1 MHDPDAILETAEQL
15 IRLRIPN
22 FLRLYLNPWVGR
34 TCVVLSELVR
44 QFFPSTSLGP
54 RYPTF
59 LANSGEEA
67 LSGAIKLTRFSH
79 YLKGQTGPCSVA
91 LLGDRWPVGF
101 AELCLS
107 LRSDLNSDD
116 SADARLELIPAV
128 HTLSPQHPDRLADYH
143 TVVIRLGEAAESNA
157 DLTKALQ
164 SFRSLPGRQ
173 LIVVTES
180 TDLQSAT
187 TTSLRDLSPDIV
199 VFDESYTQRQVPFGA
214 FSARPDLYA
223 AWMKRGMSAFH
234 STTFQPNTISTA
246 HFLKCME
253 LLAPQLMQNLHE
265 ELEAL
270 LLDHRQLR
278 RTYRELFSPSL
289 ERLITAA
296 GFDEEEVT
304 AAGHYVRVGSR
315 RLFDGIGGVACSL
328 RGHNPEDWQN
338 EIRDT
343 NSMEARDT
351 VQRILNDRTGLRHH
365 VPAVSGA
372 SAAENALRMALA
384 AQWPRKHVL
393 VLRGGFGGKTLLAL
407 TGTEKRRYRIGIDPI
422 YPHVSYLNP
431 FSSDAVDQLNRI
443 CREKDIAVI
452 QLELIQGVGGVR
464 EIPTALLEA
473 ISELRRQQ
481 GFAVFVDEIQTGMF
495 RTGPFLRSAVRPLTP
510 DFITIGKGVSDM
522 MFPFALTLYSDRM
535 QYLMQTRCPEL
546 PQKLSLS
553 SSYETGY
560 RCLLNTLLLEQH
572 QNLEQHVYES
582 GAMFRVMLREHIG
595 RTPLVRDIRAFG
607 LLIGIELDVSS
618 SLPGRAGLNIPQL
631 VMLKMMNDPVFPLLM
646 GFCQYEPNVLKF
658 TPPLSIRPEE
668 VELCCRTIASAVK
681 TSPLKLITTALK
693 AGVRLLRR

>member
-1 MHDPDAILETAEQL
+1 MHDPEALLETAEQL

-44 QFFPSTSLGP
+44 QLFPSASRVP

-79 YLKGQTGPCSVA
+79 YLKGQTAPCSVA

-101 AELCLS
+101 AELT
-107 LRSDLNSDD
+107 LRSDLDSED
-116 SADARLELIPAV
+116 SADARLELLPAV
-128 HTLSPQHPDRLADYH
+128 HSLPLQHLDHLPDYH
-143 TVVIRLGEAAESNA
+143 TVAVRLRDVAENAA
-157 DLTKALQ
+157 DLMEALQ
-164 SFRSLPGRQ
+164 SFCSLPGRQ

-180 TDLQSAT
+180 ADLQSAT
-187 TTSLRDLSPDIV
+187 AASLRDLSPDIV
-199 VFDESYTQRQVPFGA
+199 VFDESWTQHQVPFGA
-214 FSARPDLYA
+214 FSAQRDLYA
-223 AWMKRGMSAFH
+223 AWMKRGMSTFH

-253 LLAPQLMQNLHE
+253 IFAPQLMQNLHE
-265 ELEAL
+265 ELETL

-278 RTYRELFSPSL
+278 RTYRELFNPSL
-289 ERLITAA
+289 ERMIKAA
-296 GFDEEEVT
+296 GFDDEEVT
-304 AAGHYVRVGSR
+304 ATGHYVRVGSR

-328 RGHNPEDWQN
+328 RGHNPENWHH
-338 EIRDT
+338 EIRQT
-343 NSMEARDT
+343 TSMDVRDA

-384 AQWPRKHVL
+384 AQWPRKHVV

-407 TGTEKRRYRIGIDPI
+407 TGTEKRRYRIGLDPL

-431 FSSDAVDQLNRI
+431 FAADAADQLISI
-443 CREKDIAVI
+443 CDRKNVAVI

-464 EIPTALLEA
+464 EIPRALLET
-473 ISELRRQQ
+473 INELRRHH
-481 GFAVFVDEIQTGMF
+481 GFSVFVDEIQTGMF
-495 RTGPFLRSAVRPLTP
+495 RTGPFLRSAVKPLAP
-510 DFITIGKGVSDM
+510 DLITIGKGVSDM

-535 QYLMQTRCPEL
+535 QYLMQTRCPDL
-546 PQKLSLS
+546 PQKLSS
-553 SSYETGY
+553 TSAFETGY
-560 RCLLNTLLLEQH
+560 RCLLNTLSLEQH
-572 QNLEQHVYES
+572 QNLDQHVYES

-595 RTPLVRDIRAFG
+595 IAPLVRDIRVFG
-607 LLIGIELDVSS
+607 LLIGIELDASS
-618 SLPGRAGLNIPQL
+618 SFLGRVGLNLPQL
-631 VMLKMMNDPVFPLLM
+631 VMLQMMNDPVFPLLM

-668 VELCCRTIASAVK
+668 IELCCRTIATAVK
-681 TSPLKLITTALK
+681 TSPQRLITTALK

>member
-1 MHDPDAILETAEQL
+1 MHDPEALLETAEQL

-44 QFFPSTSLGP
+44 QLFPSVSKAP

-79 YLKGQTGPCSVA
+79 YLKGQTAPCSVA

-101 AELCLS
+101 AELS
-107 LRSDLNSDD
+107 LRTDFSSSD
-116 SADARLELIPAV
+116 SADVRLELLPAV
-128 HTLSPQHPDRLADYH
+128 HTLSLQQLDHLPDYH
-143 TVVIRLGEAAESNA
+143 TVAVRQHDAVENSP
-157 DLTKALQ
+157 DLKEALQ
-164 SFRSLPGRQ
+164 AFRSLPGRQ

-180 TDLQSAT
+180 ADLQSAT
-187 TTSLRDLSPDIV
+187 SASLCDLSPDIV
-199 VFDESYTQRQVPFGA
+199 VFDESWTQHQVPFGA

-223 AWMKRGMSAFH
+223 AWMKQGMSTFH

-253 LLAPQLMQNLHE
+253 MFAPQLMQNLHE
-265 ELEAL
+265 ELETL

-278 RTYRELFSPSL
+278 RTYRELFNPSL
-289 ERLITAA
+289 ERMIKAA

-304 AAGHYVRVGSR
+304 ATGHYVRVGSR

-328 RGHNPEDWQN
+328 RGHNPEDWHQ

-351 VQRILNDRTGLRHH
+351 VQKILSDRTGLRHH

-384 AQWPRKHVL
+384 AQWPRKHVV

-407 TGTEKRRYRIGIDPI
+407 TGTEKRRYRIGLDPL

-431 FSSDAVDQLNRI
+431 FAADAVDQLISI
-443 CREKDIAVI
+443 CDKKDVAVI

-464 EIPTALLEA
+464 EVPAALLEA
-473 ISELRRQQ
+473 ISELRRHQ
-481 GFAVFVDEIQTGMF
+481 GFSVFIDEIQTGMF
-495 RTGPFLRSAVRPLTP
+495 RTGPFLRSIVKPLSP
-510 DFITIGKGVSDM
+510 DFVTIGKAVSDM

-535 QYLMQTRCPEL
+535 QYLMQTHCPDL
-546 PQKLSLS
+546 PQQLSQPS
-553 SSYETGY
+553 AFETGY
-560 RCLLNTLLLEQH
+560 RCLLNTLLLERH
-572 QNLEQHVYES
+572 QNMDQHVYES

-595 RTPLVRDIRAFG
+595 NAPLVRDLRVFG
-607 LLIGIELDVSS
+607 LLIGIELDTSS
-618 SLPGRAGLNIPQL
+618 SFPGRAGLNVPQL
-631 VMLKMMNDPVFPLLM
+631 VMLQMMNDPIFPLLM
-646 GFCQYEPNVLKF
+646 GFCQYESNVLKF
-658 TPPLSIRPEE
+658 TPPLTIRPEE
-668 VELCCRTIASAVK
+668 IEMCCRTIASAVK

-693 AGVRLLRR
+693 TGVRLLRR